1 VKVHGSRPGAPAA
14 VRRLPGLLRT
24 CCLVPHTRQLRAR
37 LRARLQDMLWVWAD
51 ASPSAAAEA
60 AATPPVLV
68 EELRPQQG
76 SDDPGAATHV
86 SVREWYMR
94 DMPL

>member
-1 VKVHGSRPGAPAA
+1 
-14 VRRLPGLLRT
+14 
-24 CCLVPHTRQLRAR
+24 
-37 LRARLQDMLWVWAD
+37 MLWVWAD